1 MIYICG
7 VTHDMQCLKEDNTQ
21 KALDFYEHV
30 KTYCNEFDIQ
40 TIIEEYNDDAA
51 IIANCL
57 KVIAYCVAEELNIEH
72 VYCEPSL
79 ETRES
84 LNIDDV
90 NNIRAQAFAYGW
102 SDQDLHD
109 TLERQFEIREQYWMD
124 IICPFVPNDTVILFI
139 CGRDHVSRMAERFD
153 DESIEYSII
162 E

>member
-90 NNIRAQAFAYGW
+90 NHIRAQAFAYG
-102 SDQDLHD
+102 
-109 TLERQFEIREQYWMD
+109 
-124 IICPFVPNDTVILFI
+124 
-139 CGRDHVSRMAERFD
+139 
-153 DESIEYSII
+153 
-162 E
+162 